1 MAEEDGKLFSLREAE
16 RLRAQLEPVLIE
28 AIELRR
34 KLEELDEKLGKLAE
48 RIQRTGGMMVAYED
62 AAKLRI
68 ERNST
73 EESIREAL
81 EKIHSTGCIVKDLE
95 VGLLDFPARI
105 AGEDVYLCWKLGE
118 DRIRFYH
125 RGTKDLPAAS
135 RSIRATRTTAIPFS
149 RNLKT

>member
-125 RGTKDLPAAS
+125 RQDEGFAGRKPIDPRDADYS
-135 RSIRATRTTAIPFS
+135 NPIQ
-149 RNLKT
+149 